1 MHAANTRQFEMT
13 IGEMQSAAVRR
24 LAAMMQRDDD
34 EAEQVRQRKLEEER
48 RRAAAAHKAAE
59 HKGIDAKTK
68 KQVKY
73 CAPGKL
79 VRYVIRIEI

>member
-1 MHAANTRQFEMT
+1 MSPRPAR
-13 IGEMQSAAVRR
+13 AAV
-24 LAAMMQRDDD
+24 DD
-34 EAEQVRQRKLEEER
+34 EAEQVRQQKLEEER

-73 CAPGKL
+73 CAGKL
-79 VRYVIRIEI
+79 AAWLEVHGAYEVNTSRRFD